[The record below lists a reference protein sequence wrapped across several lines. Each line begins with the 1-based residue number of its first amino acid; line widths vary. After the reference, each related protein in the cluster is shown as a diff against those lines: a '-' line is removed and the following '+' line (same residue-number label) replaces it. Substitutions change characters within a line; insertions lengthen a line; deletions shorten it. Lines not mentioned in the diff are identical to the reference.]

1 MHWKYALMIYSLKKH
16 YATNDTTDW
25 QKVTESLVD
34 YHPLSEKEIV
44 ETVLKSWDDIFNSKI
59 GSFNIGKEIFPT
71 PQIMSFLLHELVA
84 HYLSLKYKH
93 LYRVGVAKDEKD
105 IHHIKD
111 QSLSVEIKASS
122 HPNQIFGN
130 RSYAQPNS
138 GTGQKDKNGYYI
150 TINFEKFSKSL
161 KRRPEIL
168 IIRFGYLEHSDW
180 IAQAAST
187 GQQARL
193 SADVYK
199 YKLKTLYIRP

>member
-1 MHWKYALMIYSLKKH
+1 MGSPYKQ
-16 YATNDTTDW
+16 NDTSEW
-25 QKVTESLVD
+25 QKVTESLVN
-34 YHPLSEKEIV
+34 YHPLEGKEIV
-44 ETVLKSWDDIFNSKI
+44 AIVLKSWDDIFNSKI
-59 GSFNIGKEIFPT
+59 GSFYIGKEIFPT

-84 HYLSLKYKH
+84 HYLSLKYKD

-138 GTGQKDKNGYYI
+138 GKGQKDKNGYYI
-150 TINFEKFSKSL
+150 TINFEKFLRDNS
-161 KRRPEIL
+161 RRPEIL
-168 IIRFGYLEHSDW
+168 VIRFGYLEHTDW
-180 IAQAAST
+180 IAQKAPT

-193 SADVYK
+193 SPDVYK
-199 YKLKTLYIRP
+199 YKLNTLYEKK